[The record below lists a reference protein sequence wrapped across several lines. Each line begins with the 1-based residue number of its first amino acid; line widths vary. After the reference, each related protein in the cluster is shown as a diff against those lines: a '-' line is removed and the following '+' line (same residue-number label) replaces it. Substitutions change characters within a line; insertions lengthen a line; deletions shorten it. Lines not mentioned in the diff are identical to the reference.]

1 MLPTQTS
8 QTEYEELCKLDVL
21 GLLDPR
27 DQSQAVVFEEFEE
40 RLTRSPEGWYDT
52 TLPWK
57 ANHPPL
63 PSNKGGSLKKLHSP
77 HRKLQREGLTEQYDA
92 IIKEQLAEG
101 VIKEAPLVAPL
112 VRKTAETTKMT
123 IVYDVSARAAPD
135 SPSLNDCLHS
145 GPSLQNRLCDIL
157 IQQRDY
163 PVVLA
168 GEMFFGSTGDQVI
181 CQR

>member
-8 QTEYEELCKLDVL
+8 QTECEELCTLDVL
-21 GLLDPR
+21 GLLGRR
-27 DQSQAVVFEEFEE
+27 DQSQAMVFEEFEE
-40 RLTRSPEGWYDT
+40 RLTRSPDGWYDS

-123 IVYDVSARAAPD
+123 FVYDVSARAAPD
-135 SPSLNDCLHS
+135 SPSLNDCLHP